1 MQKGRSM
8 AKDNETSRYFTLVIY
23 PKEIKG
29 ENLAKLFSLGWVYI
43 SPIHNQEPICY
54 DELPSVLS
62 IAGIKEHQHYLF
74 KMPNKQTENSF
85 IQKVCEVLHKDLT
98 GVAIH
103 KGDCLVKDVSMMIRY
118 FYHMDSPNKEPFD
131 WEDAIMYCHP
141 TFEVEVLKAF
151 NSEITFKVSVL
162 IQTEVIKN
170 INNIIFYYPNSTILN
185 KWLYTGRN
193 MYVVNSQFNEIRRN
207 SKL

>member
-1 MQKGRSM
+1 MSQ
-8 AKDNETSRYFTLVIY
+8 DNETSRYFTLVIY

-43 SPIHNQEPICY
+43 SPIHNMEQNEY
-54 DELPSVLS
+54 DDLPSVLS
-62 IAGIKEHQHYLF
+62 LQGVKEHQHYLF
-74 KMPNKQTENSF
+74 KMPNKQTSNAF
-85 IQKVCEVLHKDLT
+85 VKKVCEVLNKDLT
-98 GVAIH
+98 GVALH
-103 KGDCLVKDVSMMIRY
+103 KADCLVKDVSMMIRY
-118 FYHMDSPNKEPFD
+118 FYHMDSPSKEPFN
-131 WEDAIMYCHP
+131 WEDAVMDCHP
-141 TFEVEVLKAF
+141 TFEDEVLKAF

-162 IQTEVIKN
+162 IQNEVIKN

-207 SKL
+207 SKI

>member
-1 MQKGRSM
+1 MS
-8 AKDNETSRYFTLVIY
+8 KDNETSRYFTLVIY
-23 PKEIKG
+23 PKEIKRD
-29 ENLAKLFSLGWVYI
+29 NLAKLFTLGWVYI
-43 SPIHNQEPICY
+43 SPIHNKEQISY
-54 DELPSVLS
+54 DDLPCVPCLPTV
-62 IAGIKEHQHYLF
+62 KEHQHYLF

-85 IQKVCEVLHKDLT
+85 IQKVCEVLNKDLT

-118 FYHMDSPNKEPFD
+118 FYHIDSPNKEPFN
-131 WEDAIMYCHP
+131 WEDAVMDCHP
-141 TFEVEVLKAF
+141 TFEEEVLKAF
-151 NSEITFKVSVL
+151 NSEITFMVSVL
-162 IQTEVIKN
+162 IQNEVIKN